1 MGGEL
6 MVKSV
11 VGEGSLFTFEIPVQV
26 VQTSEV
32 PPQEAHRQVIGLE
45 PGQPCYRILVVDDVA
60 DNRQLLVRLLASVGS
75 PDQGSPGFH
84 VREAANGQEALE
96 IWETWQPHLIWMDMR
111 MPVMDGYE
119 ATRRIRE
126 AEEQKLRRAD
136 GKPTPR
142 PFLEGNQSSIFN
154 LQSSIHHVPIIA
166 LTASAFE
173 EQRSVV
179 LTAGCD
185 DFLRK
190 PFREIDFFDMM
201 GKYLG
206 LRYVYAAEPGDK
218 TSKAKQIRLQTPFI
232 VEALAALPDELLQAL
247 RHAVKE
253 INLNT
258 TQRIIGR
265 IGKKNKA
272 LARELSHLLEDYRFD
287 VLLDLVEETKK

>member
-1 MGGEL
+1 
-6 MVKSV
+6 
-11 VGEGSLFTFEIPVQV
+11 
-26 VQTSEV
+26 
-32 PPQEAHRQVIGLE
+32 
-45 PGQPCYRILVVDDVA
+45 VVDDVE

-84 VREAANGQEALE
+84 VREAGNGQEALE
-96 IWETWQPHLIWMDMR
+96 IWEAWQPHLIWMDMR

-126 AEEQKLRRAD
+126 AEGSKQS
-136 GKPTPR
+136 TIN
-142 PFLEGNQSSIFN
+142 NQ
-154 LQSSIHHVPIIA
+154 QSTIRTPIIA

-179 LTAGCD
+179 LAAGCD

-218 TSKAKQIRLQTPFI
+218 TSRAKQIRLQTPFI

-247 RHAVKE
+247 HNAVKE
-253 INLNT
+253 INLNN
-258 TQRIIGR
+258 TQRIIGQ

-272 LARELSHLLEDYRFD
+272 LARELSQLLEDYRFD
-287 VLLDLVEETKK
+287 VLLDLVEDTRK